1 MKFEKFLKDVG
12 THGEIVKRENGDNW
26 LVCGGVAMRVPKGV
40 NNLLGTNNK
49 DAELIFNT
57 VMDADTK
64 DDTLKLKEALLR
76 NPEGK
81 AGDIIRVFETELGER
96 VGIYNTNFG
105 LLERKDLLTY
115 LEIEIPAEY
124 EGDKLIEEEKTVK
137 YIVVLN
143 RNTLETIGF
152 ITGIQNI

>member
-12 THGEIVKRENGDNW
+12 THGEIVTRENGDNW
-26 LVCGGVAMRVPKGV
+26 LVCGGVAMKVPNGV

-49 DAELIFNT
+49 DVEPVFTALMN
-57 VMDADTK
+57 ADTK
-64 DDTLKLKEALLR
+64 DDTLVLKEALLR

-81 AGDIIRVFETELGER
+81 AGDIIRVFETDLGER
-96 VGIYNTNFG
+96 VGIYNADFG
-105 LLERKDLLTY
+105 LLEKKDLLTY

-124 EGDKLIEEEKTVK
+124 EGDKVIEEEKTVK

-143 RNTLETIGF
+143 NKTLETIGF
-152 ITGIQNI
+152 ITGIKNI